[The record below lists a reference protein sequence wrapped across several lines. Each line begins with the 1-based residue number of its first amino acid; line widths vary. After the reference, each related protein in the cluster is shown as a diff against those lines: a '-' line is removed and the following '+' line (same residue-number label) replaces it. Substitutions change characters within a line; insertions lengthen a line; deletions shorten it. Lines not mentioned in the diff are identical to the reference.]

1 MSAIKNTIFKNLPEH
16 PIDLF
21 FSLSRGTLVPHDLWI
36 SKRFRMKF
44 FLRSMVMPVLTYRL
58 LKMIT
63 LHPDY
68 GNILLTQPRL
78 PCRIHRPYLSNKLS
92 AENGLNAI
100 LHHYERIKAFLDDD
114 DFSLHIS
121 DTGLTIAF
129 LEGKD
134 GEIYTLNFISTHKLD
149 REGEATIILKDQTGH
164 LLAEIS
170 FTLCCH
176 LNEYSLII
184 GGFQGPNSQDAQ
196 QRIHKATK
204 NFHGIFPKRIVLDT
218 LRLLSQLM
226 NVKNIYAVTNKTHVY
241 KSLRYNN
248 RRKYIHADYDS
259 FWEAS
264 GGYYI
269 MDGYYQLPVIIQR
282 KNIDDI
288 VSKKR
293 AEYRRRYNFM
303 DDINMQIT
311 TCLTRSKKTLF

>member
-1 MSAIKNTIFKNLPEH
+1 
-16 PIDLF
+16 
-21 FSLSRGTLVPHDLWI
+21 
-36 SKRFRMKF
+36 MKF
-44 FLRSMVMPVLTYRL
+44 FLRGMVMPVLTYRL

-63 LHPDY
+63 LHPYY

-100 LHHYERIKAFLDDD
+100 LHHYDRIKAFLDDD

-164 LLAEIS
+164 LLADIS
-170 FTLCCH
+170 FTLCCR

-184 GGFQGPNSQDAQ
+184 GGFQGPNYQDAQ

-204 NFHGIFPKRIVLDT
+204 NFHGIFPKKIVLDT
-218 LRLLSQLM
+218 LRQLSQLM

-259 FWEAS
+259 FWETS
-264 GGYYI
+264 GGYHI
-269 MDGYYQLPVIIQR
+269 MDGYYQLPVINQR

-288 VSKKR
+288 ASKKR

>member
-1 MSAIKNTIFKNLPEH
+1 
-16 PIDLF
+16 
-21 FSLSRGTLVPHDLWI
+21 
-36 SKRFRMKF
+36 MKF
-44 FLRSMVMPVLTYRL
+44 FFRSMGMPVLTYRL

-63 LHPDY
+63 LHPY
-68 GNILLTQPRL
+68 YEVILLAQPRL

-100 LHHYERIKAFLDDD
+100 IHHYERIKTFLDGDGL
-114 DFSLHIS
+114 SLHLS
-121 DTGLTIAF
+121 ETGITIAC

-149 REGEATIILKDQTGH
+149 REGEATIILKDQAGH

-170 FTLCCH
+170 FTLCYR

-184 GGFQGPNSQDAQ
+184 GGFQGPNTQDAQ

-204 NFHGIFPKRIVLDT
+204 NFHGIFPKKIVLDT
-218 LRLLSQLM
+218 LRMLSKLM
-226 NVKNIYAVTNKTHVY
+226 NVQSIYAVANEIHVY
-241 KSLRYNN
+241 KSLRYND
-248 RRKYIHADYDS
+248 RKKHVYADYDT
-259 FWEAS
+259 FWEMS
-264 GGYYI
+264 GGCQM
-269 MDGYYQLPVIIQR
+269 MDGYYQLPIVLQR
-282 KNIDDI
+282 KNIADI

-311 TCLTRSKKTLF
+311 TYLTRSKKNIF